1 MLQLRT
7 WKFRL
12 SEEQQ
17 EPAKAPRLETLLF
30 DEVPTREIPGP
41 HMGKCFMLELLGLQA
56 VAIAM
61 CGGAHLFTLRE
72 MNRRF
77 INRCFEKF
85 APETGLRGPTV
96 SEAQDADQRLW
107 QSIATLYNDEQ
118 WSLDEAIHEVVVV
131 RSELQTLLMPRP
143 TIPKVLTRTDVFRS
157 KGKGKGSDQG
167 GYGKGGGQFERLG
180 EKGEKGHG
188 KAPPLVVAGLKIGT
202 FYMAGRAKRMLC
214 KDFQQG
220 RCTRGKDCKFEH
232 LCGVF
237 TGNGKLCL
245 GEHEPSQHKKTPH

>member
-1 MLQLRT
+1 MTR
-7 WKFRL
+7 
-12 SEEQQ
+12 
-17 EPAKAPRLETLLF
+17 PAKAPRRETILF

-41 HMGKCFMLELLGLQA
+41 HMGKCLMLELLGLQA

-143 TIPKVLTRTDVFRS
+143 TIPKVLTRPDVFRS

-167 GYGKGGGQFERLG
+167 GSGKGGGQFERLG
-180 EKGEKGHG
+180 EKGAKGHG
-188 KAPPLVVAGLKIGT
+188 KAPALVVAGLKIGA
-202 FYMAGRAKRMLC
+202 FYMAGRAKHMLC